1 MTGLETRVIIGQLL
15 DLYESEEELSVFAE
29 HERVAPLAHGWY
41 MAVRRLGLA
50 IIQLVDSGFE
60 FEAAS
65 LKRSLI
71 EHVVALRWLIHA
83 TDDAVTSLL
92 RAHQRSVGKLQSAVA
107 AAAWPIASDDAFN
120 VILGMEPG
128 SSSEDRNLHFKQR
141 CEEYGTEDLYSAWL
155 VETVVSHPSFS
166 TARAYS
172 TADQDGKLQLT
183 DHASGDGALATV
195 AWALVVAS
203 ETFNQL
209 IVDRPWTDELAE
221 IGSRLVELIKASGL
235 R

>member
-83 TDDAVTSLL
+83 PDDAVTSLL

-120 VILGMEPG
+120 VILVWSPARPARTATCT
-128 SSSEDRNLHFKQR
+128 SSSGAR
-141 CEEYGTEDLYSAWL
+141 
-155 VETVVSHPSFS
+155 S
-166 TARAYS
+166 TAPGTCTPPGLSKLLSPTPRS
-172 TADQDGKLQLT
+172 QPQGRTA
-183 DHASGDGALATV
+183 
-195 AWALVVAS
+195 
-203 ETFNQL
+203 
-209 IVDRPWTDELAE
+209 RPTRTE
-221 IGSRLVELIKASGL
+221 SSS
-235 R
+235 